1 MHAALWDAVRAGL
14 VIRSDRTYAVIHDRI
29 QEAAYALI
37 DEGQRAMA
45 HLRIG
50 RLLAAKTTPEDLEE
64 NVFEIVNQFDR
75 GAALIVT
82 QEEREQ
88 VAELNLMAGKRAK
101 AANAHAPALQD
112 LLGGP
117 SLLAGGGR
125 GEGYPVLVE
134 LEPHKAEGEDP
145 ARGVAPGGGDDHPRR
160 S

>member
-14 VIRSDRTYAVIHDRI
+14 VIRSDRTYAFIHDRI

-88 VAELNLMAGKRAK
+88 VAELNPMAGKRGQ
-101 AANAHAPALQD
+101 AATPSASGFRD
-112 LLGGP
+112 L
-117 SLLAGGGR
+117 
-125 GEGYPVLVE
+125 
-134 LEPHKAEGEDP
+134 P
-145 ARGVAPGGGDDHPRR
+145 AR
-160 S
+160 

>member
-1 MHAALWDAVRAGL
+1 
-14 VIRSDRTYAVIHDRI
+14 
-29 QEAAYALI
+29 
-37 DEGQRAMA
+37 MA

-101 AANAHAPALQD
+101 AATAYASALQY
-112 LLGGP
+112 LLAGR
-117 SLLAGGGR
+117 SLLAGSGWV
-125 GEGYPVLVE
+125 EWYPLIFE
-134 LEPHKAEGEDP
+134 LELNRAEGECLTGGLALAGEALHP
-145 ARGVAPGGGDDHPRR
+145 PSSPRQALRRLGVVPFR
-160 S
+160 

>member
-14 VIRSDRTYAVIHDRI
+14 VIRSDRTYAFIHDRI

-88 VAELNLMAGKRAK
+88 VAELNLMAGKRVD
-101 AANAHAPALQD
+101 AANAHSTAFHDALAR
-112 LLGGP
+112 P
-117 SLLAGGGR
+117 FPPAGG
-125 GEGYPVLVE
+125 
-134 LEPHKAEGEDP
+134 
-145 ARGVAPGGGDDHPRR
+145 
-160 S
+160 

>member
-1 MHAALWDAVRAGL
+1 
-14 VIRSDRTYAVIHDRI
+14 
-29 QEAAYALI
+29 
-37 DEGQRAMA
+37 MA

-101 AANAHAPALQD
+101 AATAYASALQY
-112 LLGGP
+112 LLAGR
-117 SLLAGGGR
+117 SLLAGSGWE
-125 GEGYPVLVE
+125 EGYRLLFE
-134 LEPHKAEGEDP
+134 LELNKAEGEDLTGGL
-145 ARGVAPGGGDDHPRR
+145 ALAGEAPPLAV
-160 S
+160 SSA